1 MMQNVKKSLD
11 TQSFEG
17 RKSAEKLLSCKHKP
31 ILMGKKKKKDD
42 PEMGT
47 KSRAKSHGK
56 HLKNIRTSWEVILGL
71 M

>member
-31 ILMGKKKKKDD
+31 ILMGKKKK
-42 PEMGT
+42 G
-47 KSRAKSHGK
+47 
-56 HLKNIRTSWEVILGL
+56 
-71 M
+71 

>member
-31 ILMGKKKKKDD
+31 ILMGKKKKRMIQRW
-42 PEMGT
+42 EQ
-47 KSRAKSHGK
+47 RAEPKAME
-56 HLKNIRTSWEVILGL
+56 NI
-71 M
+71 

>member
-17 RKSAEKLLSCKHKP
+17 RKSAEKLLNYKHKP
-31 ILMGKKKKKDD
+31 ILMGKKKDD